1 MGSPSLGLVWAGPT
15 RSQKNT
21 LDRLEPPAIG
31 SGLGMKTFEG
41 ELNCFF
47 FPLPSARNKMHE
59 PGVNQTCRRS

>member
-1 MGSPSLGLVWAGPT
+1 MGSPSLALVQAGLT

-21 LDRLEPPAIG
+21 LDQLEPPAIG
-31 SGLGMKTFEG
+31 SGPGMQTSKG

-59 PGVNQTCRRS
+59 PGANQTCRRS